1 MLMDCNIFFQNE
13 RMTIFAPMQT
23 KQEFTYQPHQG
34 LPMSLVLI
42 LAVLA
47 GISVANLYY
56 CQPLLNLICQDTGL
70 SEFQV
75 NLMPV
80 FTQVGYA
87 MGLLFI
93 LPMGDLY
100 NRHTTVL
107 VSFLAVML
115 ALLAVYFSRNT
126 ITLLAASFV
135 TGFFSV
141 SPQVFI
147 PFVSLYAKPEFRE
160 QKVGIVLSGL
170 LVGVLASRVLSG
182 YVGHMLGWRA
192 MFLIAAVIM
201 GTSALVILRIFPRV
215 EPTYKGSYLSLMLSL
230 KQLVSRK
237 SLFFSVRAGFAFGS
251 MLGLWACIAF
261 HMKAEPFCAD
271 SDTVALLALCG
282 VAGAMTAANVG
293 KYIPKYGHERIN
305 AIGISLVALSWVILW
320 VLGNTYAGMIAG
332 IILID
337 IGMQCIQLSNQN
349 ATMNLN
355 PPAASRMNTIYMV
368 IYFIGGSLGTFVCGS
383 MWTIAGWNGTVLAG
397 IALIGCSAIVSFFGK
412 KVERNS

>member
-1 MLMDCNIFFQNE
+1 
-13 RMTIFAPMQT
+13 
-23 KQEFTYQPHQG
+23 
-34 LPMSLVLI
+34 MSLVMV

-56 CQPLLNLICQDTGL
+56 CQPLLNLICSDTGL

-87 MGLLFI
+87 LGMLFI
-93 LPMGDLY
+93 IPMGDMY
-100 NRHTTVL
+100 NRRATVM
-107 VSFLAVML
+107 VCFLAVTL
-115 ALLAVYFSRNT
+115 ALVAVFFAHST
-126 ITLLAASFV
+126 TMLLTASFV

-147 PFVSLYAKPEFRE
+147 PFVSLYAKPELRE
-160 QKVGIVLSGL
+160 QKVGTVLSGL
-170 LVGVLASRVLSG
+170 LVGVLMSRVLSG
-182 YVGHMLGWRA
+182 YVGHLWGWRS
-192 MFLIAAVIM
+192 MYLIAATIM
-201 GTSALVILRIFPRV
+201 GVSALVVLRIFPRV

-230 KQLVSRK
+230 KELISK
-237 SLFFSVRAGFAFGS
+237 KALLYSIRAGFAFGS

-261 HMKAEPFCAD
+261 HMKSAPFYAD

-282 VAGAMTAANVG
+282 VAGAITAANAG
-293 KYIPKYGHERIN
+293 KYIPRYGHERMN
-305 AIGISLVALSWVILW
+305 MAGILLVICAWLILW
-320 VLGNTYAGMIAG
+320 LFGSSYAGMIAG
-332 IILID
+332 IIVID

-355 PPAASRMNTIYMV
+355 PQAASRMNTIYMV

-383 MWTIAGWNGTVLAG
+383 MWTLAGWTGTVMAG
-397 IALIGCSAIVSFFGK
+397 MALIGFSLLISLTTCHTQTAAD
-412 KVERNS
+412 

>member
-1 MLMDCNIFFQNE
+1 M
-13 RMTIFAPMQT
+13 
-23 KQEFTYQPHQG
+23 PHRG

-87 MGLLFI
+87 LGLLFI

-100 NRHTTVL
+100 NRRVTVL
-107 VSFLAVML
+107 VSFLAVVL
-115 ALLAVYFSRNT
+115 ALVAVFFSRHT
-126 ITLLAASFV
+126 FTLLAASFV

-147 PFVSLYAKPEFRE
+147 PFVSLYAKPEMKE

-170 LVGVLASRVLSG
+170 LIGVLASRVLSG
-182 YVGHMLGWRA
+182 YVGHLWGWRS
-192 MFLIAAVIM
+192 MYLIAAAIM
-201 GTSALVILRIFPRV
+201 SASALVILCVFPRV
-215 EPTYKGSYLSLMLSL
+215 EPVYKGSYVSLMLSL
-230 KQLVSRK
+230 GKLISRRA
-237 SLFFSVRAGFAFGS
+237 LFHSVRAGLAFGS

-261 HMKAEPFCAD
+261 HMKSAPFYAD

-282 VAGAMTAANVG
+282 VAGALTAANVG
-293 KYIPKYGHERIN
+293 KLIPRHGHERIN
-305 AIGISLVALSWVILW
+305 IIGTCLVILAW
-320 VLGNTYAGMIAG
+320 LTLWFFGDSYAGMIAG
-332 IILID
+332 IIIID

-349 ATMNLN
+349 AVMNLN
-355 PPAASRMNTIYMV
+355 PQASSRMNTIYMV
-368 IYFIGGSLGTFVCGS
+368 IYFAGGSMGTFVCGT
-383 MWTIAGWNGTVLAG
+383 MWTVAGWKGTVCAG
-397 IALIGCSAIVSFFGK
+397 LALIIASATVSLSARK
-412 KVERNS
+412 RTV